1 MPPLQAAVARP
12 HRRGALRACPA
23 GGRARQRGLDVVAR
37 VAAPIGVGPSR
48 GERGLFLYLSFE
60 HPIFGEQ

>member
-1 MPPLQAAVARP
+1 MVA
-12 HRRGALRACPA
+12 G
-23 GGRARQRGLDVVAR
+23 

-60 HPIFGEQ
+60 HPIFGEH